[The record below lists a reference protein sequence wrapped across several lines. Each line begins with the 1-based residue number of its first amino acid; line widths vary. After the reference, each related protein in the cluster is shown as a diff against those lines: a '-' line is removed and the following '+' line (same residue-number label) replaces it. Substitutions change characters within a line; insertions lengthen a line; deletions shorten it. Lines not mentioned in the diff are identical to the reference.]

1 MSNDCLYKKEQLL
14 NYNNILKSYKNDE
27 YTKMETKLLNL
38 LNNNSQIKQEPEIEN
53 VKRDEIIEKLNNIM
67 FEIEQIKKLF

>member
-1 MSNDCLYKKEQLL
+1 LSNDCLYKKEQLL

-38 LNNNSQIKQEPEIEN
+38 LNNNSQVKQEIKN
-53 VKRDEIIEKLNNIM
+53 AKWDEIIEKLNNIM
-67 FEIEQIKKLF
+67 FEIKQIKKLY

>member
-38 LNNNSQIKQEPEIEN
+38 LNNNSQVKQEIKN
-53 VKRDEIIEKLNNIM
+53 AKWDEIIEKLNNIM
-67 FEIEQIKKLF
+67 FEIKQIKKLY

>member
-1 MSNDCLYKKEQLL
+1 LSNDCLYKKEQLL

>member
-38 LNNNSQIKQEPEIEN
+38 LNNNSQVKQEIKN
-53 VKRDEIIEKLNNIM
+53 AKWDEIIEKLNNIM